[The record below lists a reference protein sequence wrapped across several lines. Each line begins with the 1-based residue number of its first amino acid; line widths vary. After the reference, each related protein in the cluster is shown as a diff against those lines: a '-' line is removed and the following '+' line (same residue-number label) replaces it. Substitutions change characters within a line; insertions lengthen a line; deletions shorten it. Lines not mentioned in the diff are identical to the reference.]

1 MKAKSGI
8 LLVSI
13 LSLGC
18 VAAFSAEKSHQW
30 EHAKVISQDQ
40 GSSRAGAY
48 AAPLGTG
55 AIAVPLYRNWNR
67 VVVETDGYIYQWNE
81 VGRARIILPVNGDV
95 AFYREGD
102 WFIIIDSKNKKHKF
116 GLVGMTAKQ

>member
-1 MKAKSGI
+1 MRAKSEI

-18 VAAFSAEKSHQW
+18 MPGLSAEKSHQW

-40 GSSRAGAY
+40 GSSAAGAY
-48 AAPLGTG
+48 AAPLGNGT
-55 AIAVPLYRNWNR
+55 IAVPLYRNWNR
-67 VVVETDGYIYQWNE
+67 VVVETDRYVYQWNE
-81 VGRARIILPVNGDV
+81 VGRTKIILPVNGEV

-102 WFIIIDSKNKKHKF
+102 WFIIMDSNNKKHKF